1 MLQLFFKVALRN
13 FSRNKLHTAIN
24 IAGLAVGL
32 AASILIL
39 LYIHNEY
46 RYDRFLT
53 NRDRIYRLETDWAIM
68 PTLPGHL
75 ISQESGIA
83 EKVVRLLRVDYTV
96 KWDNN
101 PYSLENVLFAD
112 STFFDIFNFD
122 FIAGDPE
129 TAINIQNSIVL
140 TESASKKIF
149 GDKNSVGEIIFLD
162 NQYEFTISGIIKDPV
177 EFHLPFNAI
186 ATLDSWRE
194 ITFPQVLEQ
203 FDSWN
208 FPTYILAKPGYSGT
222 ELSGEVNHIL
232 DNAGYTFTDFD
243 LTSLSDLYFARPLQ
257 YEGITLH
264 GNKQALYVLLSIAV
278 FILVIAAIN
287 FINLSTASGI
297 NRSKEI
303 GVRKLVGSPKTYLLS
318 QFIFETLL
326 LISIAL
332 ILAFG
337 IIELIKPV
345 FYSVIGKIIST
356 RLLYSFKTISLIILI
371 SFVFGIVAGLYPA
384 IFLSSFKPVTVLK
397 GKLLSLPKASKI
409 REGMIVFQLTIS
421 IILIIAT
428 FLILNQIRFMNRSN
442 LGFNKEQ
449 IVYFPL
455 NTSLKSQ
462 LETFKQEIEKFPEV
476 RSASYSG
483 FPMGREWSNWGGVT
497 IDGISHGY
505 KVNGI
510 DADYFETLGIE
521 IIEGRNFS
529 EDNPGDYN
537 ATYILNETAVRDY
550 QLGNPVGKYATGAGN
565 GSRGIVI
572 GVVKDF
578 HYMSLHN
585 RITPVLFYYDNRPYR
600 FINIKLQ
607 TTDYKNTIAKLEKL
621 WYKMSPDYPF
631 EYHFQDSSFE
641 AQYQSDQQ
649 FARLVGY
656 FSVLAIIVACMGIF
670 GLIAFSVEQRT
681 KEIGIRKS
689 NGASIKS
696 ILVLLSSDFSKW
708 VTIAFLIACPVAFF
722 IMDKWTH
729 NFTYSTNL
737 AWWVFVI
744 AGFITYITAL
754 ITVSWHCWRAANKNP
769 IEALRYE

>member
-1 MLQLFFKVALRN
+1 MIKLFFKVALRN
-13 FSRNKLHTAIN
+13 FTRNKLHTVIN
-24 IAGLAVGL
+24 ITGLAIGL

-39 LYIHNEY
+39 LYINHEY
-46 RYDRFLT
+46 RYDKFLT

-75 ISQESGIA
+75 ISQESGMT
-83 EKVVRLLRVDYTV
+83 ESVVRLLRVDYTV

-101 PYSLENVLFAD
+101 PYTMEKVMFAD
-112 STFFDIFNFD
+112 SSFFDIFNFD

-140 TESASKKIF
+140 TESAAKKIF
-149 GDKNSVGEIIFLD
+149 GNKNPVGEIIFLD
-162 NQYEFTISGIIKDPV
+162 NQYEFTISGIVKDPV

-186 ATLDSWRE
+186 ATLGSWRE

-208 FPTYILAKPGYSGT
+208 FPTYILAKPGFTRT
-222 ELSGEVNHIL
+222 ELSMEVNNIL
-232 DNAGYTFTDFD
+232 NNAGYTFTDFN
-243 LTSLSDLYFARPLQ
+243 LTSLGELYFARPIQ

-278 FILVIAAIN
+278 FILIIAAIN
-287 FINLSTASGI
+287 FINLSTANGI
-297 NRSKEI
+297 TRSKEI
-303 GVRKLVGSPKTYLLS
+303 GIRKLVGSPKIYLMS
-318 QFIFETLL
+318 QLIFETLL

-337 IIELIKPV
+337 IIEMIKPV
-345 FYSVIGKIIST
+345 FYSIIGKVINT
-356 RLLYSFKTISLIILI
+356 QLLYSLNTLSLIIVI
-371 SFVFGIVAGLYPA
+371 SFVFGIISGLYPSL
-384 IFLSSFKPVTVLK
+384 FLSSFKPVTVLK

-421 IILIIAT
+421 IVLIIAT
-428 FLILNQIRFMNRSN
+428 FLILNQIKFMSRTD

-449 IVYFPL
+449 IVYLPL
-455 NTSLKSQ
+455 NTTLRSQ
-462 LETFKQEIEKFPEV
+462 LKTFKQEVEKFPEV
-476 RSASYSG
+476 RSASFSG

-497 IDGISHGY
+497 IDGESRGY

-510 DADYFETLGIE
+510 DADYFETMGIE
-521 IIEGRNFS
+521 IVEGRNFS

-565 GSRGIVI
+565 GSRGTII

-585 RITPVLFYYDNRPYR
+585 RITPVLFYFDERPAR

-607 TTDYKNTIAKLEKL
+607 TTDYKNTIAKFEKL
-621 WYKMSPDYPF
+621 WYMMSPDYPF

-641 AQYQSDQQ
+641 AQYETDQR
-649 FARLVGY
+649 FAKLVGY

-689 NGASIKS
+689 NGASVDR
-696 ILVLLSSDFSKW
+696 ILVLLSKDFSKW
-708 VTIAFLIACPVAFF
+708 VTIAFVIACPLAFI

-737 AWWVFVI
+737 AWWVFI
-744 AGFITYITAL
+744 MAGLITYLTAL

-769 IEALRYE
+769 VEALRYE